1 MLLLEM
7 AYYQNTKNNELFG
20 DFWGNE
26 VLYEGD
32 LLMELDILHAS
43 MPATIQNSNEKCT
56 SFQNY
61 NSLPV
66 YLPEIKKEVEDEP
79 TEKCSNTGLSMAE
92 WDNKLFPG
100 QMNSVNVP
108 VPIILKTESIV
119 PPKVKR
125 PRKQKLPGLPLPQF
139 PQQVCKV
146 KREIKRENDQQQK
159 TKQPEKVAVTT
170 TSKTRK
176 DHLPLYCL
184 DPNDFEEPK
193 KKVRIQRALNT
204 KVFHDKKKKQ
214 ILHAEEILK
223 MLSNYESCRRIFQ
236 EDYKIRQLL
245 AESFPHI

>member
-1 MLLLEM
+1 M

-32 LLMELDILHAS
+32 LLTELDTLHAS
-43 MPATIQNSNEKCT
+43 IQNANEKYT
-56 SFQNY
+56 FANY
-61 NSLPV
+61 NSIPV

-79 TEKCSNTGLSMAE
+79 TEKCSNTGLSMEE

-100 QMNSVNVP
+100 QMNAVS
-108 VPIILKTESIV
+108 VPIILKTESV
-119 PPKVKR
+119 APPKVKR
-125 PRKQKLPGLPLPQF
+125 PRKQKLPGFLPLPQF
-139 PQQVCKV
+139 PQQGCKMSI
-146 KREIKRENDQQQK
+146 KREIKRENDQQEK
-159 TKQPEKVAVTT
+159 TEQPEKVAVIS

-176 DHLPLYCL
+176 NHLPLYCL

-223 MLSNYESCRRIFQ
+223 MLSTYESCRRIFQ
-236 EDYKIRQLL
+236 QDDKIRQLL